1 MAQFPK
7 SCFPTGCT
15 ALLAVL
21 LGPSAALAQGVPKLD
36 VAPTCRP
43 LANNDFSL
51 QIDTQRCL
59 KTENEAREALV
70 QQWSRFPAGDRS
82 LCTQT
87 ASMGGAAS
95 YVQLLTCLEL
105 RRDAAAERAKSKV
118 DALGAATGQPLTD
131 RPAGLRDRAAD

>member
-1 MAQFPK
+1 MALFPK
-7 SCFPTGCT
+7 TCMA

-21 LGPSAALAQGVPKLD
+21 LGAPAALSQTVPKLD
-36 VAPTCRP
+36 VSPTCRP
-43 LANNDFSL
+43 LANNDFSM

-59 KTENEAREALV
+59 KTENEARETLV
-70 QQWSRFPAGDRS
+70 QQWSGFPAADRS

-105 RRDAAAERAKSKV
+105 RRDAAAERAKRPV
-118 DALGAATGQPLTD
+118 DALGVATGPPLRE
-131 RPAGLRDRAAD
+131 RPAGLRDR